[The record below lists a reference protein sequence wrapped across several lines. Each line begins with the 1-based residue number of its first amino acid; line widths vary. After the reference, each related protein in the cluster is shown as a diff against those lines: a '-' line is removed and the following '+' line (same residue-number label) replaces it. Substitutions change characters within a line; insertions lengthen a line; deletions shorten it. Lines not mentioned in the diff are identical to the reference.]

1 MRTHLLPLA
10 LIAAVAG
17 GAAGL
22 NVRPAAAEDAGHDDC
37 ARLSAMS
44 WEQIEAEAKGQTVQW
59 WMWSGDPGINQ
70 MVDLW
75 VAKEVKDRYGI
86 NLKRIAIKDTV
97 EGVQQVVQEAQ
108 AGRHTG
114 GSVDLNWI
122 SEENLKTLMQGKL
135 LCRGYRDKLPNAAM
149 MDFSKRII
157 GYDGDI
163 PIEDWALPWSM
174 YQYVYVYNTDH
185 VKPAKNFAE
194 LGELIKANPGKFTYP
209 TPPDFTGR
217 GMLMNI
223 LYEVTG
229 GADQWLQGW
238 NEELWKQKQC
248 KLWDYLNDIKPHL
261 WRNGETYPETVAV
274 HDQLYGS
281 GEVWF
286 TISAYQSVPGR
297 NVARG
302 AFPKAT
308 RTGVVDIG
316 TIAGNGQVG
325 IPYNSS
331 SKAAAM
337 VVLNFLL
344 SPEAQYQK
352 ALPDVWGDGTVLD
365 LSRVPDEWRERFKN
379 IPREEA
385 TLDPVT
391 LGEHQVGTASL
402 YNVAVEEGWRK
413 HVLKGEPYSCP

>member
-1 MRTHLLPLA
+1 MKRLSS
-10 LIAAVAG
+10 AAVLTI
-17 GAAGL
+17 GL
-22 NVRPAAAEDAGHDDC
+22 SLLACSVQPALADDPGHEDC
-37 ARLSAMS
+37 ARVSAMS
-44 WEQIEAEAKGQTVQW
+44 WEQIEAEARGQTVRW
-59 WMWSGDPGINQ
+59 WMWAGDPGINQ
-70 MVDLW
+70 MVEQW
-75 VAKEVKDRYGI
+75 VAKQVYDRYGI
-86 NLKRIAIKDTV
+86 TLKQVALKDTV

-108 AGRHTG
+108 AGRHTE

-157 GYDGDI
+157 AYDGDI

-174 YQYVYVYNTDH
+174 YQYVYVYNTEH
-185 VKPAKNFAE
+185 VKPANSFAA
-194 LGELIKANPGKFTYP
+194 LAELIKANPGKFTYP
-209 TPPDFTGR
+209 APPDFTGR
-217 GMLMNI
+217 GMLMNV

-248 KLWDYLNDIKPHL
+248 RLWDYLNDIKPHL
-261 WRNGETYPETVAV
+261 WRQGETYPETVSV
-274 HDQLYGS
+274 SDQLYGS
-281 GEVWF
+281 GEAWF

-297 NVARG
+297 QVSKG
-302 AFPKAT
+302 VFPKGT
-308 RTGVVDIG
+308 RTGVVDVG

-365 LSRVPDEWRERFKN
+365 LSKVPAEWREKFKT
-379 IPREEA
+379 IPRAEA

-413 HVLKGEPYSCP
+413 HVVKGEPYSCP